1 VGSEVTR
8 IVAAVPRVVRVEQL
22 RLRPGGTHLFGDV
35 TVGVSRTLPLKRV
48 SQVKSRIIADVRAE
62 MPGISLNVT
71 AVPRALDDETV
82 LERVMLTAAHAR
94 IPVHH
99 VTVQSIDQRLSVS
112 LDLEVDGRM
121 SLGAAH
127 AKASK
132 LEAAIRDELGHAS
145 AGRTR
150 TTYRHDRRTSG

>member
-1 VGSEVTR
+1 
-8 IVAAVPRVVRVEQL
+8 
-22 RLRPGGTHLFGDV
+22 
-35 TVGVSRTLPLKRV
+35 
-48 SQVKSRIIADVRAE
+48 
-62 MPGISLNVT
+62 
-71 AVPRALDDETV
+71 
-82 LERVMLTAAHAR
+82 MLTAAHAR

-150 TTYRHDRRTSG
+150 TTYRRDRRTSG